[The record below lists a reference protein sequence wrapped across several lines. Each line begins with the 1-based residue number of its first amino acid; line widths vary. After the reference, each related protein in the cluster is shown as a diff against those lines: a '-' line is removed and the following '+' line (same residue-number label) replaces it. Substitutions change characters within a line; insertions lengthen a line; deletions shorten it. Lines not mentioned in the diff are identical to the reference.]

1 MNFTKPAL
9 VLDKEKCIDNISFMS
24 EKAEYHNLILR
35 PHFKTHQS
43 LTIGKW
49 FRNFGTDKIT
59 VSSVSMAEYFASDGW
74 NDITI
79 AFPFNINE
87 IAETNQL
94 AKKIKLQLTVC
105 SADTLEFID
114 HNISHHVWICIK
126 TDTGYNRTG
135 VSWRDTVEIEKM
147 LEIIITSRNMSFYG
161 FIVHNGHTYKA
172 SDVEN
177 IRSIHDE
184 SNSALTTLRSKFGHM
199 VPDMILS
206 TGDTPACSISENF
219 KGIDEIRPGNY
230 VFYDLT
236 QYHLGSCKSSQIA
249 VALASPVVAKHHERL
264 EIVIYG
270 GAVHLSKEYLSYR
283 GHKIFG
289 QVVDLTAEGWSDPL
303 PGIYVT
309 GLSQE
314 HGIIKC
320 DEKIFSRIKVGDF
333 LGILP
338 VHSCLTA
345 DLMKEFTTTN
355 GETADHLSSSKQG
368 CQNSISI

>member
-1 MNFTKPAL
+1 MNFTRPAL
-9 VLDKEKCIDNISFMS
+9 LLDKEKCIGNISFMA
-24 EKAEYHNLILR
+24 EKAKYHNLILR

-43 LTIGKW
+43 HTIGKW
-49 FRNFGTDKIT
+49 FRDFGTDKIT
-59 VSSVSMAEYFASDGW
+59 VSSVSMAEYFAGDGW

-87 IAETNQL
+87 IAASNQL
-94 AKKIKLQLTVC
+94 AGKIKLQLTVC
-105 SADTLEFID
+105 SAETLEFID
-114 HNISHHVWICIK
+114 QNIRHQVGICIK

-135 VSWRDTVEIEKM
+135 ISWKDTGQIEKM
-147 LEIIITSRNMSFYG
+147 LEIIINSRKLSFYG

-172 SDVEN
+172 SDIEM

-184 SNSALTTLRSKFGHM
+184 SILALSTLRLKFGHIVPNM
-199 VPDMILS
+199 VLS
-206 TGDTPACSISENF
+206 TGDTPACSICENF

-236 QYHLGSCKSSQIA
+236 QFHLGSCKFPQIA
-249 VALASPVVAKHHERL
+249 VALAAPLVAKHYERL

-270 GAVHLSKEYLSYR
+270 GAVHLSKEYLYI
-283 GHKIFG
+283 GDNKIFG
-289 QVVDLTAEGWSDPL
+289 QVVDLTASGWSDPL
-303 PGIYVT
+303 PGIFVT

-320 DEKIFSRIKVGDF
+320 DEEFFGRIKVGDF
-333 LGILP
+333 LGIIP

-345 DLMKEFTTTN
+345 DLMKSFVTTQ
-355 GETADHLSSSKQG
+355 GETADHLSSSNVK
-368 CQNSISI
+368 NLFTR